1 MFSYHRQVLARFPT
15 IRAGVVHADGLVNG
29 SGPDRLRKAFR
40 AQQATSLAR
49 FRGTPMAEV
58 PSIVAW
64 RRAFSAFG
72 VQPTRYRNA
81 AEALIRRLTKTGDI
95 PSINA
100 LVDIANLVS
109 VRYGLP
115 VAAMDQA
122 GVAGPTT
129 VRFAEGDERFDDL
142 GSSRTTSP
150 EVGEVIFVDRVGAV
164 VARRWC
170 WRQSAQSATGP
181 DTVEAL
187 FTVEGHHE
195 GAEEDV
201 ASAMRDLVTL
211 LETHQPQARIESARL
226 SPSLPRYEPAR

>member
-1 MFSYHRQVLARFPT
+1 MFSYHQQVLARFPT

-29 SGPDRLRKAFR
+29 PSPDHLQKVFEE
-40 AQQATSLAR
+40 QQAVSLAR
-49 FRGTPMAEV
+49 FHGTPMSEI

-64 RRAFSAFG
+64 RRTFSAFG
-72 VQPTRYRNA
+72 VKPTRYRNA
-81 AEALIRRLTKTGDI
+81 AEALIRRLTKAGDI
-95 PSINA
+95 PSINP

-122 GVAGPTT
+122 RVAGSIT
-129 VRFAEGDERFDDL
+129 VRFATGDERFDDL
-142 GSSRTTSP
+142 GSSMTTSP

-164 VARRWC
+164 AARRWC

-195 GAEEDV
+195 DAEEDV
-201 ASAMRDLVTL
+201 ASATRDLVAL
-211 LETHQPQARIESARL
+211 LGTHQPQARVESAWL
-226 SPSLPRYEPAR
+226 SPARPRYELAH

>member
-1 MFSYHRQVLARFPT
+1 MFEE
-15 IRAGVVHADGLVNG
+15 
-29 SGPDRLRKAFR
+29 
-40 AQQATSLAR
+40 QQAVSLAR
-49 FRGTPMAEV
+49 FHGTPMSEI

-64 RRAFSAFG
+64 RRTFSAFG
-72 VQPTRYRNA
+72 VKPTRYRNA
-81 AEALIRRLTKTGDI
+81 AEALIRRLTKAGDI
-95 PSINA
+95 PSINP

-122 GVAGPTT
+122 RVAGSIT
-129 VRFAEGDERFDDL
+129 VRFATGDERFDDL
-142 GSSRTTSP
+142 GSSMTTSP

-164 VARRWC
+164 AARRWC

-195 GAEEDV
+195 DAEEDV
-201 ASAMRDLVTL
+201 ASATRDLVAL
-211 LETHQPQARIESARL
+211 LGTHQPQARVESAWL
-226 SPSLPRYEPAR
+226 SPARSRYELAH

>member
-1 MFSYHRQVLARFPT
+1 MFSYHHQVLAGFPT
-15 IRAGVVHADGLVNG
+15 IRAGVVHADGLANG
-29 SGPDRLRKAFR
+29 PGPNPLGKAFQE
-40 AQQATSLAR
+40 QQAVSLAR
-49 FRGTPMAEV
+49 FGGTPMSEV

-64 RRAFSAFG
+64 RRTFSAFG

-81 AEALIRRLTKTGDI
+81 AEALIRRLTKAGDI
-95 PSINA
+95 PSINC

-109 VRYGLP
+109 IRYGLP

-122 GVAGPTT
+122 RVAGATT
-129 VRFAEGDERFDDL
+129 VRFARGDERFDDL

-150 EVGEVIFVDRVGAV
+150 EVGEVVFVDRVGSV
-164 VARRWC
+164 SARRWC

-187 FTVEGHHE
+187 FTVEGHHK

-201 ASAMRDLVTL
+201 TSATRDLVAL
-211 LETHQPQARIESARL
+211 LETYQPQARIESASL
-226 SPSLPRYEPAR
+226 SPSRPRYEPGG

>member
-1 MFSYHRQVLARFPT
+1 MPARFPT

-29 SGPDRLRKAFR
+29 PSPDALRKAFQQ
-40 AQQATSLAR
+40 QQAVSLDR
-49 FRGTPMAEV
+49 FRGTPISEV

-64 RRAFSAFG
+64 RRTFSAFG

-81 AEALIRRLTKTGDI
+81 AEALIRRLTKAGDI
-95 PSINA
+95 PSINC

-109 VRYGLP
+109 IRYGLP
-115 VAAMDQA
+115 VAAMDQER
-122 GVAGPTT
+122 VAGSTT
-129 VRFAEGDERFDDL
+129 VRFAQGDERFNDL

-150 EVGEVIFVDRVGAV
+150 EVGEVIFVDRVGTV
-164 VARRWC
+164 SARRWC

-187 FTVEGHHE
+187 YTVEGHHE

-201 ASAMRDLVTL
+201 ASATRDLVAL
-211 LETHQPQARIESARL
+211 LEAHQPQARIESARL
-226 SPSLPRYEPAR
+226 SPSRPRYEPDH

>member
-1 MFSYHRQVLARFPT
+1 MFSYHQQVLARFPT

-29 SGPDRLRKAFR
+29 RSPDRLRTAFR
-40 AQQATSLAR
+40 EQQAVSLAR
-49 FRGTPMAEV
+49 FRGTPMSEI

-64 RRAFSAFG
+64 RRTFSAFG
-72 VQPTRYRNA
+72 VKPTRYRNA
-81 AEALIRRLTKTGDI
+81 AEALIRRLTKAGDI
-95 PSINA
+95 PSINP

-109 VRYGLP
+109 VRYGRP

-122 GVAGPTT
+122 RVAGPIT
-129 VRFAEGDERFDDL
+129 VRFATGDERFNDL

-150 EVGEVIFVDRVGAV
+150 EVGEVIFVDRMGAV
-164 VARRWC
+164 AARRWC

-195 GAEEDV
+195 DGDEDV
-201 ASAMRDLVTL
+201 ASATRDLLAL
-211 LETHQPQARIESARL
+211 LEIYQPQARVESAWL
-226 SPSLPRYEPAR
+226 SPSRPRYEPVR

>member
-1 MFSYHRQVLARFPT
+1 MFSYDQQVLDRFST
-15 IRAGVVHADGLVNG
+15 IRAGVVHAVGLANG
-29 SGPDRLRKAFR
+29 PSPDPLRREFQE
-40 AQQATSLAR
+40 QQAASLAR
-49 FRGTPMAEV
+49 FRGTPMSEI

-81 AEALIRRLTKTGDI
+81 AEALIRRLTKAGHL

-115 VAAMDQA
+115 VAAIDLDR
-122 GVAGPTT
+122 VAGPIT
-129 VRFAEGDERFDDL
+129 VRFAMGDERFNDL
-142 GSSRTTSP
+142 GGSKTTSP
-150 EVGEVIFVDRVGAV
+150 EAGEVIFVDRAGAV
-164 VARRWC
+164 AARRWC

-181 DTVEAL
+181 DTVDAL

-195 GAEEDV
+195 GAAEDV
-201 ASAMRDLVTL
+201 ASATRDLVAL

-226 SPSLPRYEPAR
+226 SPAQPRYEPAR